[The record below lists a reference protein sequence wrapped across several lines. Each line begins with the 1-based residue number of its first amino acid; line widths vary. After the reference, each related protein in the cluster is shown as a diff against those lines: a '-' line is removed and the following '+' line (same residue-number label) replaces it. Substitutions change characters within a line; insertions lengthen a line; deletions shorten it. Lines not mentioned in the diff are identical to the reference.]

1 MKKATH
7 LAILSVLF
15 VVLVLVSCTNPVK
28 KDIFVNVSL
37 TGEAENISDSRLST
51 TPASFKD
58 NIVVN
63 KYKVYLY
70 QDGATVYQQELT
82 SISNNTISLHFT
94 DLNSGTYTLRVEA
107 FKDTTPIFY
116 GEKVVQL
123 TYGQN
128 DVEIATYFNKAKLT
142 VSVQNQAEGF
152 ELSELKI
159 EGTLP
164 ASPTNQFVE
173 SKSFENKEIY
183 PGVWDID
190 VEATLTRSGSAFK
203 VTYPVQALE
212 IYPSEEKVLNFV
224 IKRDDLGNVY
234 IDMVTQIEL
243 PYLDEVWN
251 MRAERDE
258 DGLKIMW
265 DYDLPA
271 TFNVYK
277 GTGNPG
283 DIIELIGSTTQKYFV
298 DPNPVDSK
306 NHYYINAMYGGKES
320 GLCEIVVDLE
330 TPKIKILSP
339 RDGVTVAGT
348 VTITAE
354 AEDNDAVAK
363 VEFYIDGTKVGEDT
377 NAPYQYYWNTV
388 GITNDSTHTIQARA
402 YDALGNMGQSNMIT
416 IIVRNGPP
424 QVTIVNPTD
433 GETLQGTVT
442 IVAEAYDDEG
452 INQVEFFINDELLNG
467 FVSAPYEYTWNTAHF
482 VSDGTH
488 TLKAK
493 VTDLSG
499 NYGFASINVTVNNGQ
514 KTFGGTDYDG
524 AYAIQQTEDGGYIV
538 AGYTWSFGA
547 GGADVYVL
555 KLDSAGNLEWQK
567 TFGGSSDDFAYSI
580 QQTADGGY
588 IVAGYTLSFGAGV
601 NDAYVLK
608 LDSAGNLEWQKTFG
622 GSSDDFAYSIQQ
634 TSDGGYI
641 VAGNTWSFGAGGAD
655 AYVLKLDSAGNLEW
669 QKTFGGSGHDYAYS
683 IQQTTDDGYIVAG
696 YTNSF
701 GAGDDDAYVLK
712 LDSAGTL
719 QWQKVFGGSSDDFAY
734 SIQQTSDGG
743 YIVAGYTW
751 SFGAGSRDVYVLKLD
766 SAGNLEW
773 QKTFGR
779 SNYHGDVA
787 YSIQQTTDDGY
798 IVAGDTYSYGAGS
811 RDAYI
816 LKLDSAGTL
825 QWQKVFGGSSDDF
838 AYSIQQTSDGGYIVA
853 GYTWSFGAGSR
864 DVYVLKLDSNGD
876 LHPFQ

>member
-1 MKKATH
+1 MKKATY
-7 LAILSVLF
+7 LAILSVFF
-15 VVLVLVSCTNPVK
+15 VVLVLVSCTSPVK

-37 TGEAENISDSRLST
+37 TGEAENITDSRLST

-173 SKSFENKEIY
+173 SGTFENKEIY
-183 PGVWDID
+183 PGVWHID
-190 VEATLTRSGSAFK
+190 LEATLTRSGSAFK
-203 VTYPVQALE
+203 ATYPVQALE
-212 IYPSEEKVLNFV
+212 IYPLEEKALNFV
-224 IKRDDLGNVY
+224 IKRDDLGNIY

-243 PYLDEVWN
+243 PYLDEVWD
-251 MRAERDE
+251 MRAERNE

-265 DYDLPA
+265 DYNLPA
-271 TFNVYK
+271 MFTIYK
-277 GTGNPG
+277 GTNIPEDGV
-283 DIIELIGSTTQKYFV
+283 ELIGNTTQKYFV
-298 DPNPVDSK
+298 DPNPVNSK

-377 NAPYQYYWNTV
+377 NAPYQYYWDTS
-388 GITNDSTHTIQARA
+388 GLTNDSTHTIQTRA
-402 YDALGNMGQSNMIT
+402 YDATCNMGQSNIIT
-416 IIVRNGPP
+416 IIVRNVGP
-424 QVTIVNPTD
+424 QKTF
-433 GETLQGTVT
+433 E
-442 IVAEAYDDEG
+442 
-452 INQVEFFINDELLNG
+452 
-467 FVSAPYEYTWNTAHF
+467 
-482 VSDGTH
+482 
-488 TLKAK
+488 
-493 VTDLSG
+493 
-499 NYGFASINVTVNNGQ
+499 
-514 KTFGGTDYDG
+514 KTFGGSDWDQ
-524 AYAIQQTEDGGYIV
+524 AYSIKQTTDGGYIV
-538 AGYTWSFGA
+538 AGFTSSLGA
-547 GGADVYVL
+547 GYSDAYVL
-555 KLDSAGNLEWQK
+555 KVNSTGELEWQK
-567 TFGGSSDDFAYSI
+567 TFGGSYYDYAYSIQQVADGGYIVAGSTYSFGPGGYSIYVLKLSSTGDLLWQKVLGGYLNDQAYSI

-588 IVAGYTLSFGAGV
+588 IVAGETYSFGADGS
-601 NDAYVLK
+601 DMYILK
-608 LDSAGNLEWQKTFG
+608 LDSIGNLVWQSFIG
-622 GSSDDFAYSIQQ
+622 GTGDERAYFIQQ

-641 VAGNTWSFGAGGAD
+641 VAGHTDSNGAGGSD
-655 AYVLKLDSAGNLEW
+655 VYIVKIDSSGYVLW
-669 QKTFGGSGHDYAYS
+669 QKTFGESG
-683 IQQTTDDGYIVAG
+683 DDGA
-696 YTNSF
+696 
-701 GAGDDDAYVLK
+701 L
-712 LDSAGTL
+712 
-719 QWQKVFGGSSDDFAY
+719 

-743 YIVAGYTW
+743 YIVAGYKSIRLTDN
-751 SFGAGSRDVYVLKLD
+751 FEVANMYVLKLD
-766 SAGNLEW
+766 STGNQTW
-773 QKTFGR
+773 TKVFGE
-779 SNYHGDVA
+779 NYNSYA
-787 YSIQQTTDDGY
+787 YSIQETMDGGYVVTGDMCSSIYPDIHIINLDLFGNILWEKTLGGIGDERSYSINQTVDGGY
-798 IVAGDTYSYGAGS
+798 VLAGCTNSFGEGSY
-811 RDAYI
+811 DAYI
-816 LKLDSAGTL
+816 LKLDS
-825 QWQKVFGGSSDDF
+825 
-838 AYSIQQTSDGGYIVA
+838 
-853 GYTWSFGAGSR
+853 
-864 DVYVLKLDSNGD
+864 NGQ
-876 LHPFQ
+876 LHR